1 MNKPIQGHKEKEVT
15 MELRIQSIHFDAT
28 EKLHAFIQKKV
39 EKLAKNNE
47 DVIKAEFILKVV
59 KPETAK
65 NKETVLNVQVPG
77 AELHADKTCDT
88 FEEGVDLCVDV
99 MLRQLEKHKEKQR
112 AK

>member
-1 MNKPIQGHKEKEVT
+1 
-15 MELRIQSIHFDAT
+15 MEIKIQSIHFDAT

-39 EKLAKNNE
+39 EKLAKNHE
-47 DVIKAEFILKVV
+47 EIVKTEVILKVV

-77 AELHADKTCDT
+77 SDLHAEKVCDT
-88 FEEGVDLCVDV
+88 FEEGVDLCVDIL
-99 MLRQLEKHKEKQR
+99 LRQLERYKDKEKSR